1 MNSRCEK
8 LLRLALCP
16 ASLAGEFENAAVA
29 FIRQARLDG
38 ETFERF
44 FPNVKQPKHTFPF
57 GKHAGKPFDQI
68 EDGYLEWALTNITTK
83 LSPALK
89 RAIEAELHNRRK
101 AQ

>member
-16 ASLAGEFENAAVA
+16 ASPVGEFEMAAVA

-44 FPNVKQPKHTFPF
+44 FPTVKERKHTIPF
-57 GKHAGKPFDQI
+57 GKHAGEPFDQI
-68 EDGYLEWALTNITTK
+68 DDGYLEWALTNMTK

-89 RAIEAELHNRRK
+89 RSIEAELHNRRK
-101 AQ
+101 GW